1 MSGVTLPVQFE
12 VKAVQV
18 GNSLKITIP
27 KELTKHLKIK
37 KGDTITLWSDDSHI
51 IIEKK
56 KE

>member
-1 MSGVTLPVQFE
+1 MPVQFE